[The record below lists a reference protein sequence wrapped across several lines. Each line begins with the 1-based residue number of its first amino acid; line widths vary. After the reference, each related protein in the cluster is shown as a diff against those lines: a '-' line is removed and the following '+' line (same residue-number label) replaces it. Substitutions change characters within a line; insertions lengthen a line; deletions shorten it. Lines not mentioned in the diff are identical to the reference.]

1 MKRTLIVILFLPFF
15 LGCEKNT
22 EEPHNLNVNQKKVDV
37 DDGRLN
43 LTYSSFNSLIKDMH
57 KKQTPTD

>member
-22 EEPHNLNVNQKKVDV
+22 EETHNLNVRGQ
-37 DDGRLN
+37 
-43 LTYSSFNSLIKDMH
+43 
-57 KKQTPTD
+57 